1 MKSLICLMDQFC
13 IRYFKIILIYLK
25 KKDGEKAGN
34 PSIRMYINKLENRIT
49 FKIKTGYYLERLTP
63 DARKLLRKEI
73 NKRP

>member
-1 MKSLICLMDQFC
+1 MDQFC

-25 KKDGEKAGN
+25 N

-63 DARKLLRKEI
+63 DARKLFRKEI

>member
-1 MKSLICLMDQFC
+1 MDQFC

-25 KKDGEKAGN
+25 N